1 MREPKTIRTL
11 VGTIKGEAKGGGKQE
26 ISCYREMINP
36 DATRYSPTKCRELRG
51 GRGVGN
57 VKHVIA
63 KMGVR

>member
-36 DATRYSPTKCRELRG
+36 TRRGIARRSAGSCAVVEVSAT
-51 GRGVGN
+51 
-57 VKHVIA
+57 
-63 KMGVR
+63 